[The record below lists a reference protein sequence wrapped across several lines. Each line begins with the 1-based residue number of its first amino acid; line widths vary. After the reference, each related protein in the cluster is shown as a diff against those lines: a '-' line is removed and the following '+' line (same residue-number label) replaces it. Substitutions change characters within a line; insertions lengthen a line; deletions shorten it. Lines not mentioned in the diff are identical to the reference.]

1 MVELVVCAFL
11 LSAVA
16 AVVGPGIKA
25 VFEQRK
31 KTRYDALAA
40 VELNNLQVQLRSKS
54 LANELALSAWF
65 TKRFPTAKLDVS
77 RLTDTEEELGQEAFR
92 LQISRTEAN
101 SEPRTRHGLVVW
113 IASQGESE

>member
-16 AVVGPGIKA
+16 AVVGPGIQA

-40 VELNNLQVQLRSKS
+40 VELNNLQVQLRSNP
-54 LANELALSAWF
+54 LANELALSSWF
-65 TKRFPTAKLDVS
+65 ANRFPTAKLDVS
-77 RLTDTEEELGQEAFR
+77 RLADTEGELGQKAFR
-92 LQISRTEAN
+92 LQISRTEGT
-101 SEPRTRHGLVVW
+101 SEPSIRHQLVVW

>member
-16 AVVGPGIKA
+16 AVVGPGIRA

-40 VELNNLQVQLRSKS
+40 VELNNLQVQLQSNS

-77 RLTDTEEELGQEAFR
+77 QLTDTEAEPGQEAFR
-92 LQISRTEAN
+92 LQISRTEGN
-101 SEPRTRHGLVVW
+101 SEPIARLQLVVW
-113 IASQGESE
+113 IASRGESE